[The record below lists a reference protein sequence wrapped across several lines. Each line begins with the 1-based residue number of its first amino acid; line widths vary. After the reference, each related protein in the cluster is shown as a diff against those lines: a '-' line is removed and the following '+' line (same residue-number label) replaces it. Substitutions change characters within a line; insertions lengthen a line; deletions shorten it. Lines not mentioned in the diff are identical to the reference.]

1 MNGIVSLVTVFLLP
15 QVFSELFSLWIC
27 CVTIVKGRIFLF
39 FVVLKGQC
47 EVLKW
52 HLHSHTRYV
61 NSPQGNETSDW
72 LQTKDS

>member
-1 MNGIVSLVTVFLLP
+1 MNGIVSLVAVFLLQ
-15 QVFSELFSLWIC
+15 QVSSELFSLWIC
-27 CVTIVKGRIFLF
+27 VQQLSKEEYSFF

-52 HLHSHTRYV
+52 HLHSHIRYV
-61 NSPQGNETSDW
+61 DSPQGNETSDW